1 MLGNSWC
8 YELHQKCPV
17 FQNFR
22 TEFSIWMFAQQ
33 ILDALEHSKSGLEA
47 SWKLPGCFPE
57 NSKFHENGH
66 FSGLCRDLS
75 SIRTFAQGIDL
86 EQWRHFWIALLLILD
101 GKLLRCQLN
110 LQILSCDHFSD
121 QNTQIF
127 PGPVNARFPVI
138 PNYSKSSE
146 GSKSHF
152 NLKVNL
158 LNSRM
163 LKNTRRAT
171 GKLPGSFREVLTK
184 KLRFQKN
191 HFCRLN

>member
-1 MLGNSWC
+1 M
-8 YELHQKCPV
+8 
-17 FQNFR
+17 
-22 TEFSIWMFAQQ
+22 
-33 ILDALEHSKSGLEA
+33 
-47 SWKLPGCFPE
+47 
-57 NSKFHENGH
+57 
-66 FSGLCRDLS
+66 
-75 SIRTFAQGIDL
+75 
-86 EQWRHFWIALLLILD
+86 LILD

-110 LQILSCDHFSD
+110 VQILTSDYFSD

-146 GSKSHF
+146 GSTSHF

-184 KLRFQKN
+184 KLRFQKKK
-191 HFCRLN
+191 HFCRSNENLSVIRTFAQGIDWEQRRHFWIAFAMVLNGKLLRTQTNSQILSYDHFSGQNTQNLGPAVNCQPSFLRG